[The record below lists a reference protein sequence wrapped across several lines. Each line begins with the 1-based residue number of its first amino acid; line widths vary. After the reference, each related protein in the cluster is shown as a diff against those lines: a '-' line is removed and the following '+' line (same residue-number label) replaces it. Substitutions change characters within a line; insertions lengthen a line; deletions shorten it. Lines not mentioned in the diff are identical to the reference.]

1 MIQTLI
7 STAISAIISLSL
19 LLGGAQLHQ
28 FAFYVVMAFNI
39 MAWLGVLGGMVT
51 GDAAQR
57 IMQYWWIS
65 LPSTCFQLYALIYSG
80 HPMLAASVFF
90 VSFFIVL
97 AAAKAT
103 GVLS

>member
-19 LLGGAQLHQ
+19 LFGGAQLHQ

-90 VSFFIVL
+90 VSFFIVA

>member
-19 LLGGAQLHQ
+19 LFGGAQLHR
-28 FAFYVVMAFNI
+28 FAFYVTMAFNI
-39 MAWLGVLGGMVT
+39 MAWAGVLGGVVT
-51 GDAAQR
+51 GDAAHR

-65 LPSTCFQLYALIYSG
+65 LASTCFQLYALIHSD
-80 HPMLAASVFF
+80 HPMLAASCFL
-90 VSFFIVL
+90 VSFFIVV